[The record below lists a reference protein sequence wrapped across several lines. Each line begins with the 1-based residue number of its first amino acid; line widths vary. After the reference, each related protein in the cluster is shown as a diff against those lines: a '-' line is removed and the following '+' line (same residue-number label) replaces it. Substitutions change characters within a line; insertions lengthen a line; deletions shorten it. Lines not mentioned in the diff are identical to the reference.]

1 MGKEPARV
9 LRRRALLL
17 EQSPD
22 HPIYQ
27 LSLTGEE
34 IQAIAD
40 ISRVSRD
47 DAGKLIGYQREEV
60 RRHVEE
66 IANYLNSDAVIFPNS
81 IILAISSDVRFIK
94 SRGPQIDDGPSAIG
108 TLEIMIPRAGEQKP
122 AWVVDGQQRS
132 LALLKARDKSLR
144 VPVNAFVADDVE
156 LQREQFLR
164 VNNTKPLP
172 RGLITELLPEVG
184 GILPSR
190 LAARQMPSKLTEQL
204 NLQKD
209 SPFLGMV
216 RRASSDRDRQ
226 GVITD
231 TSLVAALTESLNQP
245 TGSLFPYRNLATGE
259 TDIDAIWAIV
269 TTYWRAVSQVFP
281 EAWGKPPARSRLM
294 HGVGIRAMGRL
305 MDRVM
310 PTIDARDPKAVQHV
324 MRELEV
330 VVPICHWTDGVWDE
344 LGGLSWD
351 ALQNVPKHIRALSS
365 LLIRTYVQAG
375 TARR

>member
-1 MGKEPARV
+1 MPKVPERI

-17 EQSPD
+17 EQSPE

-27 LSLTGEE
+27 FSLTGEE
-34 IQAIAD
+34 LQTIAD

-47 DAGKLIGYQREEV
+47 DTGRLIGYQREEV

-66 IANYLNSDAVIFPNS
+66 IATYLNGETVIFPNS
-81 IILAISSDVRFIK
+81 IILAISSNVRFMK

-108 TLEIMIPRAGEQKP
+108 TLEIPIPRSGEQKP

-132 LALLKARDKSLR
+132 LALLKARNKSLR

-172 RGLITELLPEVG
+172 RGLITELLPEVS

-190 LAARQMPSKLTEQL
+190 MAARQLPSKLTEQL
-204 NLQKD
+204 NLLKD
-209 SPFLGMV
+209 SPFAGMI
-216 RRASSDRDRQ
+216 RRASSEKERHA
-226 GVITD
+226 VITD
-231 TSLVAALTESLNQP
+231 TSLVAALSESLNHP

-269 TTYWRAVSQVFP
+269 TTYWRAVALVFP
-281 EAWGKPPARSRLM
+281 EAWGKSPAKSRLM

-310 PTIDARDPKAVQHV
+310 PTIDARDPGAVQQV
-324 MRELEV
+324 IQELEIV
-330 VVPICHWTDGVWDE
+330 APICHWTNGKWEE
-344 LGGLSWD
+344 LGGLEWD

-375 TARR
+375 STRR